1 MKGATGATMAPGLGL
16 DVGTVMVL
24 PAGAAAAA
32 EEEAALAAAL
42 VEVPVDAVWALGSG
56 SVVGDFLLLP
66 PLPLPL
72 PLLLAFPAL
81 PLW

>member
-1 MKGATGATMAPGLGL
+1 MAPGLGL

-24 PAGAAAAA
+24 PPGAE

-56 SVVGDFLLLP
+56 SAVGDFLLL
-66 PLPLPL
+66 LLPL

>member
-24 PAGAAAAA
+24 PAGAAA